1 MDFVGF
7 ITGGLPLW
15 GLAIVL
21 PLLFIAGFVDAIGGG
36 GGLISIPAYLFC
48 GLPPH
53 LAIGTNKLSSSMG
66 TSIATWRYAK
76 NGYIPWKI
84 AGLSVI
90 TALLGSFLG
99 ARLALVASDRL
110 LMIFMLVA
118 LPIVG
123 FYVIYKKDLN
133 NDKPAFGASKT
144 AILCMAVAFVVGIYD
159 GFYGPGTGTFLLLL
173 LTGVARLDVFKAAG
187 VTKAINLTTNVTA
200 LIVFLASGTAL
211 IGLGIT
217 GGIANIAGNYLG
229 AKLFSNKGSAIVRPI
244 ILVVSVVFAVRLV
257 LQLTGIM

>member
-1 MDFVGF
+1 MKV
-7 ITGGLPLW
+7 IQSN
-15 GLAIVL
+15 I
-21 PLLFIAGFVDAIGGG
+21 
-36 GGLISIPAYLFC
+36 IPF
-48 GLPPH
+48 P
-53 LAIGTNKLSSSMG
+53 
-66 TSIATWRYAK
+66 
-76 NGYIPWKI
+76 GYIAVNLFGVVFVRKGRWDKKDQRTQARI
-84 AGLSVI
+84 LNHEAI
-90 TALLGSFLG
+90 HTAQMKE
-99 ARLALVASDRL
+99 LAY
-110 LMIFMLVA
+110 
-118 LPIVG
+118 VG

-200 LIVFLASGTAL
+200 LIVFLASGTTL

-244 ILVVSVVFAVRLV
+244 ILVVIIVFAVRLI
-257 LQLTGIM
+257 LQLAGIM